1 MSQLLTN
8 IGLYLAVALLLCL
21 FPMPYDYY
29 TLVRFASMI
38 IFACFA
44 FSFYKEKNTRFMV
57 IAISLA
63 ILSEESQLTAFS
75 QRNLLSTLC
84 VLLITNW
91 PSFDYFR
98 RIHVI
103 LKHREDTTNF
113 WNISNSADDGVRFC
127 SKVPRNENPI

>member
-21 FPMPYDYY
+21 FPMPYDYF

-44 FSFYKEKNTRFMV
+44 FSFYKEKNTLFMV

-63 ILSEESQLTAFS
+63 ILFQPLAKIT
-75 QRNLLSTLC
+75 LSR
-84 VLLITNW
+84 
-91 PSFDYFR
+91 DM
-98 RIHVI
+98 
-103 LKHREDTTNF
+103 
-113 WNISNSADDGVRFC
+113 WNIIDVIVAVALIALWWKGR
-127 SKVPRNENPI
+127 KATK

>member
-21 FPMPYDYY
+21 FPMPYDYF

-44 FSFYKEKNTRFMV
+44 FSFYKEKNTLFMV

-63 ILSEESQLTAFS
+63 ILFQPLAKIT
-75 QRNLLSTLC
+75 LSR
-84 VLLITNW
+84 VM
-91 PSFDYFR
+91 
-98 RIHVI
+98 
-103 LKHREDTTNF
+103 
-113 WNISNSADDGVRFC
+113 WNIIDVIVAVALIALWWKAR
-127 SKVPRNENPI
+127 KATK

>member
-8 IGLYLAVALLLCL
+8 IGLCLAVALLLCL

-44 FSFYKEKNTRFMV
+44 FSFYKEKNTLFMV

-63 ILSEESQLTAFS
+63 ILFQPLAKIT
-75 QRNLLSTLC
+75 LS
-84 VLLITNW
+84 
-91 PSFDYFR
+91 
-98 RIHVI
+98 
-103 LKHREDTTNF
+103 REM
-113 WNISNSADDGVRFC
+113 WNIIDVIVAGALFVLWWKERKKSSTKRF
-127 SKVPRNENPI
+127 

>member
-21 FPMPYDYY
+21 FPMPYDYF

-44 FSFYKEKNTRFMV
+44 FSFYKEKNTLFMV

-63 ILSEESQLTAFS
+63 ILFQPLAKIT
-75 QRNLLSTLC
+75 LSR
-84 VLLITNW
+84 VM
-91 PSFDYFR
+91 
-98 RIHVI
+98 
-103 LKHREDTTNF
+103 
-113 WNISNSADDGVRFC
+113 WNIIDVIVAVALIALWWKGR
-127 SKVPRNENPI
+127 KATQKPQRP

>member
-21 FPMPYDYY
+21 FPMPYDYF

-44 FSFYKEKNTRFMV
+44 FSFYKEKNTLFMV

-63 ILSEESQLTAFS
+63 ILFQPLAKIT
-75 QRNLLSTLC
+75 LSR
-84 VLLITNW
+84 VM
-91 PSFDYFR
+91 
-98 RIHVI
+98 
-103 LKHREDTTNF
+103 
-113 WNISNSADDGVRFC
+113 WNIIDVIVAVALIALWWKGR
-127 SKVPRNENPI
+127 KAKK

>member
-8 IGLYLAVALLLCL
+8 IGLCLAVALLLCL

-44 FSFYKEKNTRFMV
+44 FSFYKEKNTLFMV

-63 ILSEESQLTAFS
+63 ILFQPLAKIT
-75 QRNLLSTLC
+75 LSR
-84 VLLITNW
+84 
-91 PSFDYFR
+91 DM
-98 RIHVI
+98 
-103 LKHREDTTNF
+103 
-113 WNISNSADDGVRFC
+113 WNIIDVIVAVALIALWWKGR
-127 SKVPRNENPI
+127 KATK

>member
-21 FPMPYDYY
+21 FPMPYDYF

-44 FSFYKEKNTRFMV
+44 FSFYKEKNTLFMV

-63 ILSEESQLTAFS
+63 ILFQPLAKIT
-75 QRNLLSTLC
+75 LSR
-84 VLLITNW
+84 VM
-91 PSFDYFR
+91 
-98 RIHVI
+98 
-103 LKHREDTTNF
+103 
-113 WNISNSADDGVRFC
+113 WNIIDVIVAVALIALWWKGR
-127 SKVPRNENPI
+127 KATK

>member
-44 FSFYKEKNTRFMV
+44 FSFYKEKNTLFMV

-63 ILSEESQLTAFS
+63 ILFQPLAKIT
-75 QRNLLSTLC
+75 LSR
-84 VLLITNW
+84 VM
-91 PSFDYFR
+91 
-98 RIHVI
+98 
-103 LKHREDTTNF
+103 
-113 WNISNSADDGVRFC
+113 WNIIDVIVAVALIALWWKGR
-127 SKVPRNENPI
+127 KATK

>member
-44 FSFYKEKNTRFMV
+44 FSFYKEKNTLFMV

-63 ILSEESQLTAFS
+63 ILFQPLAKIT
-75 QRNLLSTLC
+75 LSR
-84 VLLITNW
+84 
-91 PSFDYFR
+91 DM
-98 RIHVI
+98 
-103 LKHREDTTNF
+103 
-113 WNISNSADDGVRFC
+113 WNIIDVIVAVALIALWWKGR
-127 SKVPRNENPI
+127 KATK

>member
-44 FSFYKEKNTRFMV
+44 FSFYKEKNTLFMV

-63 ILSEESQLTAFS
+63 ILFQPLAKIT
-75 QRNLLSTLC
+75 LSRDMWK
-84 VLLITNW
+84 II
-91 PSFDYFR
+91 D
-98 RIHVI
+98 VI
-103 LKHREDTTNF
+103 VAIALFALWRKGRKAT
-113 WNISNSADDGVRFC
+113 
-127 SKVPRNENPI
+127 K